1 MDEQIELVAREIVDA
16 AVKLH
21 IRVGPGM
28 LESAYE
34 MLLAKE
40 LARRDLFVERQK
52 RITVELDGLRFEHA
66 FRIDL
71 LVDGCVAVEVKSVDA
86 LAAVHWKQ
94 LLTYLRLTDLRLG
107 LLINFSE
114 ARLKD
119 GLKRVVNRYDGFGPS
134 RLRVN

>member
-1 MDEQIELVAREIVDA
+1 MNDIERTATEIVDA

-21 IRVGPGM
+21 IRVGPGL
-28 LESAYE
+28 LESVYE
-34 MLLAKE
+34 TLLGKE
-40 LARRDLFVERQK
+40 LARRGLPVERQK
-52 RITVELDGLRFEHA
+52 RISVRLDGIEFDRA

-71 LVDGCVAVEVKSVDA
+71 LVNGCVAVEIKSVDV
-86 LAAVHWKQ
+86 LAAAHWKQ
-94 LLTYLRLTDLRLG
+94 LLTYLRLADLRLG

-114 ARLKD
+114 GRLKD

>member
-1 MDEQIELVAREIVDA
+1 MNDIERTATEIADA

-21 IRVGPGM
+21 IRVGPGL
-28 LESAYE
+28 LESVYE
-34 MLLAKE
+34 TLLGKE
-40 LARRDLFVERQK
+40 LARRGLPVERQK
-52 RITVELDGLRFEHA
+52 RISVRLDGIEFDRA

-71 LVDGCVAVEVKSVDA
+71 LVNGCVAVEIKSVDV
-86 LAAVHWKQ
+86 LAAAHWKQ
-94 LLTYLRLTDLRLG
+94 LLTYLRLADLRLG

-114 ARLKD
+114 GRLKD